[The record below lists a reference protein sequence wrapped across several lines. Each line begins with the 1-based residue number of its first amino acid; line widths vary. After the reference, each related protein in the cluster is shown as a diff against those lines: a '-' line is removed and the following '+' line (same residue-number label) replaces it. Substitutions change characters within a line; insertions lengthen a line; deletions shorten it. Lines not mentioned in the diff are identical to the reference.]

1 MLIKNIYILYPA
13 GYSGSYVNWA
23 INASDDDLCKTT
35 VESPVNQNMN
45 SMYGG
50 IGTSHLHHRIPTHQG
65 IKQHLPWLIL
75 NKPVDKKIY
84 ILNCSNNDIDEVFCS
99 ILGSD
104 KYPIFIVIHD
114 NNDMDIRNYGHINCC
129 TKWPVFFAADHAY
142 HGRNLKFDPFD
153 YENDRNFRTLV
164 AENHVGLRHMYPL
177 DDSMLGQI
185 KLHYKN
191 YLNWFHARNL
201 QNPHEVNSNYY
212 IERQDFPEN
221 CIFQISCLDVVSDH
235 FPTILNNILDQ
246 SQSLTSFDTD
256 RIKSVHQ
263 EYVKSQKNLQWFDS
277 LQTWEQQGYIDEY
290 LLSHSAIQGM
300 IISRI
305 LKDCLFEVIDPLDY
319 MAWQAFYY
327 RVKDSSWPTCDD
339 ERDFCLL
346 PKKIQAE
353 LIKLFNYVPKYNT
366 DPMRAKC
373 RSALANWKNLS
384 LEEINIHY
392 QSFKKNFKTLSSVS

>member
-1 MLIKNIYILYPA
+1 M
-13 GYSGSYVNWA
+13 
-23 INASDDDLCKTT
+23 
-35 VESPVNQNMN
+35 
-45 SMYGG
+45 
-50 IGTSHLHHRIPTHQG
+50 
-65 IKQHLPWLIL
+65 
-75 NKPVDKKIY
+75 
-84 ILNCSNNDIDEVFCS
+84 
-99 ILGSD
+99 
-104 KYPIFIVIHD
+104 
-114 NNDMDIRNYGHINCC
+114 
-129 TKWPVFFAADHAY
+129 
-142 HGRNLKFDPFD
+142 
-153 YENDRNFRTLV
+153 
-164 AENHVGLRHMYPL
+164 AENQVGLRHMYPL

-305 LKDCLFEVIDPLDY
+305 LKDCLFEVIDQLDY